1 MRVSI
6 DNVLS
11 TNWFQSNLKQL
22 WYLFFFTLGSKKHF
36 DISYL
41 KMTVC
46 VCVCV
51 CPAACRRTHTSHHP
65 KIWHGL
71 LISPGLGNEP
81 GGNPKCW
88 PPGVPPIV
96 TPSEKPCRVKN
107 WAGASKQKLLLGV
120 GLDSKIL
127 FMGAHPNL
135 GPAGPLD
142 QSARDYITMK
152 LWHSPGQRRVAH
164 ACNLYFENHSK
175 MEDFSINDLNIL

>member
-1 MRVSI
+1 MIFIFFYFRQQK
-6 DNVLS
+6 
-11 TNWFQSNLKQL
+11 TL
-22 WYLFFFTLGSKKHF
+22 WYLLFKDAS
-36 DISYL
+36 
-41 KMTVC
+41 VC
-46 VCVCV
+46 VCVCMSGSL
-51 CPAACRRTHTSHHP
+51 PPDMHTSHHP